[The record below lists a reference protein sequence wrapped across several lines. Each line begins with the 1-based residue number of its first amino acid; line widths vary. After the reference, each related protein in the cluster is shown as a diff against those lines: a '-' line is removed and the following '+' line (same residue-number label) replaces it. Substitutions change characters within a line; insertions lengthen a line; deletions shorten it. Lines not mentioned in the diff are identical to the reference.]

1 MSFNHYFKDVRHLE
15 SVDVYR
21 VLKLYEVNDPCI
33 AHAVKKLLCAG
44 QRGGKSKNQDVIE
57 AIASLSRYLQLE
69 KEDGK

>member
-1 MSFNHYFKDVRHLE
+1 
-15 SVDVYR
+15 